1 MGYLISNRMFY
12 GVFII
17 EVFLFSIFLFYN
29 HKIIK
34 FLVYSIEGN
43 KYTIPDYVDE
53 NYDLIY
59 EDKYIYEHKIK
70 QAKLYQ
76 LKDLSSK
83 E

>member
-1 MGYLISNRMFY
+1 MGWFCYIDYDRFCDNIDELNDY
-12 GVFII
+12 
-17 EVFLFSIFLFYN
+17 FLN
-29 HKIIK
+29 KKVK

-59 EDKYIYEHKIK
+59 EDKYIYKHKIK